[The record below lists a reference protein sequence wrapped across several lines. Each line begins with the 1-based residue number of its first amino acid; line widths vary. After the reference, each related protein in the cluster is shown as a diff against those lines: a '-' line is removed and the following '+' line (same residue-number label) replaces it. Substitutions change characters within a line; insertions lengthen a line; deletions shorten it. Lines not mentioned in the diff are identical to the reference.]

1 MALIKIS
8 SISGLDNYSS
18 NIKLFVDEYKASISN
33 AISKFDSNVEG
44 SKGQVIQAF
53 LDKLNT
59 LQEEVYFTFPSEVAA
74 FYGTVYKYMSD
85 VKDEG
90 FSEVA
95 WSSDEGEAAIESL
108 LSGNQKTSISD
119 VDSEVR
125 AVLNKAAEAMES
137 YPIDTGSI
145 YTDAE
150 TGLTQAISN
159 RQSTHDSLSTA
170 HSWFISQLQELIP
183 TFTNLKE
190 VLIQAKFILTVP
202 PEKVLDYI
210 ERGKLTADNMYYLDA
225 IKTKDDY
232 LMLDAIL
239 TDGDKF
245 VEMGNVSPHN
255 ISNEMM
261 YLVYEILYKELPVTE
276 EGGDNTQS
284 LDNLQR
290 FLNTVISH
298 DQTWVNSY
306 MTKLVIA
313 VDSMAYML
321 GNTAVGM
328 MPGLPANATA
338 EQIEQYLSRTE
349 ELSPS
354 LSLIG
359 ANMDRAS
366 LLTGL
371 FVTIHSRS
379 MGSSSRTDS
388 KLFSSD
394 DEYVTT
400 FEISDLKLSRNGNT
414 ISFTE
419 HSETTKNS
427 SAFTSSQKALTVEQ
441 HANENSVQREGNKA
455 QIEAL
460 QGERSKAL
468 LKLGMS
474 LASAGVGSYAS
485 TGAKVLTQ
493 VVLSSVDFVTT
504 TSASN
509 GIKLAGS
516 GNGMLPEDYQKHGNF
531 IRDALSSGVGTFE
544 TFQRIQSQIEAL
556 HTENK
561 AIFFDA
567 GGRSMTVDGKPYK
580 ASYAM
585 NYDLSA
591 ILNLNDLNENGLRGY
606 AARTLYEGGLRGDDL
621 VREFNKFNTYLADSE
636 LDGAYNEEVKAY
648 LQGLDGTSL
657 SDFDNIDEMQNGLK
671 KYIENGG
678 DIKVVIG
685 EDGKPRVVFSDE
697 YEGSVEDKNK
707 AFFNALVGGG

>member
-44 SKGQVIQAF
+44 SKGQAIQAF

-159 RQSTHDSLSTA
+159 RQSTYDSLSTA

-245 VEMGNVSPHN
+245 VEMGNVNPHN

-290 FLNTVISH
+290 FLNTVVSH

-313 VDSMAYML
+313 GDSMAYML

-400 FEISDLKLSRNGNT
+400 LKL
-414 ISFTE
+414 
-419 HSETTKNS
+419 
-427 SAFTSSQKALTVEQ
+427 
-441 HANENSVQREGNKA
+441 
-455 QIEAL
+455 
-460 QGERSKAL
+460 
-468 LKLGMS
+468 
-474 LASAGVGSYAS
+474 
-485 TGAKVLTQ
+485 
-493 VVLSSVDFVTT
+493 
-504 TSASN
+504 
-509 GIKLAGS
+509 
-516 GNGMLPEDYQKHGNF
+516 
-531 IRDALSSGVGTFE
+531 
-544 TFQRIQSQIEAL
+544 
-556 HTENK
+556 
-561 AIFFDA
+561 
-567 GGRSMTVDGKPYK
+567 
-580 ASYAM
+580 
-585 NYDLSA
+585 
-591 ILNLNDLNENGLRGY
+591 
-606 AARTLYEGGLRGDDL
+606 
-621 VREFNKFNTYLADSE
+621 
-636 LDGAYNEEVKAY
+636 
-648 LQGLDGTSL
+648 
-657 SDFDNIDEMQNGLK
+657 
-671 KYIENGG
+671 
-678 DIKVVIG
+678 VI
-685 EDGKPRVVFSDE
+685 
-697 YEGSVEDKNK
+697 
-707 AFFNALVGGG
+707 